1 MNQCTVTYKGE
12 PCVVVRL
19 SMPPIDN
26 LFLFLV
32 HTEHDGV
39 IEPITAPVAV
49 SIDEN
54 KCCFLPEFS
63 GEVLAQLKSQGIA
76 VCEGDT
82 IKGKSAI
89 TGELDELPVYTIDL
103 AQIEECEELLAI
115 IPDKV
120 LEQYKE
126 SCLRQCVIDL
136 LLGVIIKDFAEKMRE
151 QGEELT
157 KEDAVLLTQEIMR
170 EITPEEINELF
181 EDTTDMEALIG
192 AIGEIL
198 TKKHPVEEEVQG
210 IPQSPKEVPDIP
222 QSPKEIQSAS
232 NFDNPAKTWESL
244 ADKISK
250 QFN

>member
-1 MNQCTVTYKGE
+1 MNQCTITYKGE
-12 PCVVVRL
+12 PCIVVRL

-32 HTEHDGV
+32 HTEQDGV
-39 IEPITAPVAV
+39 MEPITVPVAV

-63 GEVLAQLKSQGIA
+63 GEVLAQLESQGIA
-76 VCEGDT
+76 VFKGDT

-103 AQIEECEELLAI
+103 SQIEECEELLAI

-126 SCLRQCVIDL
+126 NCLRQCVIDL
-136 LLGVIIKDFAEKMRE
+136 LLGVVIKDFTEELRE

-157 KEDAVLLTQEIMR
+157 EEDALILTQEIIR
-170 EITPEEINELF
+170 EITPEEINKLF
-181 EDTTDMEALIG
+181 EDTADMEALIEG
-192 AIGEIL
+192 IRDVL
-198 TKKHPVEEEVQG
+198 TKKHHVEEEV
-210 IPQSPKEVPDIP
+210 PQSPKEVQEVPH
-222 QSPKEIQSAS
+222 SPTEIQNTTA
-232 NFDNPAKTWESL
+232 FDNPAKTWESL
-244 ADKISK
+244 ANKISK

>member
-1 MNQCTVTYKGE
+1 MNQCTITYQGE
-12 PCVVVRL
+12 TCIVVRL

-32 HTEHDGV
+32 HTEQDGV
-39 IEPITAPVAV
+39 IEPITVLVAV

-63 GEVLAQLKSQGIA
+63 GEVLAQLESQGIA
-76 VCEGDT
+76 VREGDT
-82 IKGKSAI
+82 IKGKSAV

-120 LEQYKE
+120 LDQYQE

-136 LLGVIIKDFAEKMRE
+136 LLGVIIKDFAEELRE
-151 QGEELT
+151 KGEELT
-157 KEDAVLLTQEIMR
+157 EEDAHILTQEIMR
-170 EITPEEINELF
+170 EITPEEVNKLF
-181 EDTTDMEALIG
+181 EDATNMEAVIEGIG
-192 AIGEIL
+192 DVL
-198 TKKHPVEEEVQG
+198 TQKHHVEEEIPQSPQEIQA
-210 IPQSPKEVPDIP
+210 IPQSPKEV
-222 QSPKEIQSAS
+222 QNTST
-232 NFDNPAKTWESL
+232 FDNTAKTWESL
-244 ADKISK
+244 ASKISK

>member
-1 MNQCTVTYKGE
+1 MNQCTITYKGE
-12 PCVVVRL
+12 PCIVVRL

-32 HTEHDGV
+32 HTEQDGV
-39 IEPITAPVAV
+39 IEPITVPVAM

-63 GEVLAQLKSQGIA
+63 GEVLAQLESQGIA
-76 VCEGDT
+76 VREGDT

-115 IPDKV
+115 IPQKV
-120 LEQYKE
+120 LDQYQE

-136 LLGVIIKDFAEKMRE
+136 LMGVIIKDFAEELRE
-151 QGEELT
+151 KGEELT
-157 KEDAVLLTQEIMR
+157 EEDAHILTQEIMR
-170 EITPEEINELF
+170 EITPEEINKLF
-181 EDTTDMEALIG
+181 EDATNMEAVIEGIG
-192 AIGEIL
+192 DVL
-198 TKKHPVEEEVQG
+198 TKKHHVEEEVLQSSKEVQD
-210 IPQSPKEVPDIP
+210 ITQSP
-222 QSPKEIQSAS
+222 SEILSTPT
-232 NFDNPAKTWESL
+232 FDNPAKTWENL
-244 ADKISK
+244 ANKISK

>member
-1 MNQCTVTYKGE
+1 MNQCIITYQGE
-12 PCVVVRL
+12 TCIVVRL

-32 HTEHDGV
+32 HTEQDGV
-39 IEPITAPVAV
+39 IEPITVPVAV

-63 GEVLAQLKSQGIA
+63 GEVLAQLESQGIA
-76 VCEGDT
+76 VREGDT
-82 IKGKSAI
+82 IKGKSAV

-120 LEQYKE
+120 LDHYQE

-136 LLGVIIKDFAEKMRE
+136 LLGVIIKDFAEELRE
-151 QGEELT
+151 KGEELT
-157 KEDAVLLTQEIMR
+157 EEDAHILTQEIMR
-170 EITPEEINELF
+170 EITLEEINELF
-181 EDTTDMEALIG
+181 EDATNMEAVIEGIG
-192 AIGEIL
+192 DVL
-198 TKKHPVEEEVQG
+198 TQKHNVEEEVPQSSKEVQA
-210 IPQSPKEVPDIP
+210 IPQSPKEV
-222 QSPKEIQSAS
+222 QSTST
-232 NFDNPAKTWESL
+232 FDNPDKTWESL
-244 ADKISK
+244 ANKILK

>member
-1 MNQCTVTYKGE
+1 MNQCTITYQGE
-12 PCVVVRL
+12 TCIVVRL

-32 HTEHDGV
+32 HTEQDGV
-39 IEPITAPVAV
+39 IEPITVPVAV

-63 GEVLAQLKSQGIA
+63 GEVLAQLESQGIA
-76 VCEGDT
+76 VREGDT
-82 IKGKSAI
+82 IKGKSAV

-120 LEQYKE
+120 LDQYQE

-136 LLGVIIKDFAEKMRE
+136 LLGVIIKDFAEELRE
-151 QGEELT
+151 KGEELT
-157 KEDAVLLTQEIMR
+157 EEDAHILTQEIMR
-170 EITPEEINELF
+170 EITPEEINKLF
-181 EDTTDMEALIG
+181 EDATNMEAVIEGIG
-192 AIGEIL
+192 DVL
-198 TKKHPVEEEVQG
+198 TQKHHVEEEVPQSSKEVQA
-210 IPQSPKEVPDIP
+210 IPQSPKEV
-222 QSPKEIQSAS
+222 QSTST
-232 NFDNPAKTWESL
+232 FDNPDKTWESL
-244 ADKISK
+244 ANKISK

>member
-1 MNQCTVTYKGE
+1 MNQCTITYQGE
-12 PCVVVRL
+12 TCIVVRL

-32 HTEHDGV
+32 HTEQDGV
-39 IEPITAPVAV
+39 IEPITVPVAV

-63 GEVLAQLKSQGIA
+63 GEVLAQLESQGIA
-76 VCEGDT
+76 VREGDT
-82 IKGKSAI
+82 IKGKSAV

-120 LEQYKE
+120 LDQYQE

-136 LLGVIIKDFAEKMRE
+136 LLGVIIKDFAEELRE
-151 QGEELT
+151 KGEELT
-157 KEDAVLLTQEIMR
+157 EEDAHILTQEIMR
-170 EITPEEINELF
+170 EITPEEINKLF
-181 EDTTDMEALIG
+181 EDATNMEAVIEGIG
-192 AIGEIL
+192 DVL
-198 TKKHPVEEEVQG
+198 TQKHHVEEEIPQSPQEIQA
-210 IPQSPKEVPDIP
+210 IPQSPKEVRNT
-222 QSPKEIQSAS
+222 ST
-232 NFDNPAKTWESL
+232 FDNTAKTWESL
-244 ADKISK
+244 ASKISK

>member
-1 MNQCTVTYKGE
+1 MNQCTITYQGE
-12 PCVVVRL
+12 TCIVVRL

-32 HTEHDGV
+32 HTEQDGV
-39 IEPITAPVAV
+39 IEPITVPVAV

-63 GEVLAQLKSQGIA
+63 GEVLAQLKPQGIA
-76 VCEGDT
+76 VREGDT
-82 IKGKSAI
+82 IKGKSAV

-120 LEQYKE
+120 LDQYQE

-136 LLGVIIKDFAEKMRE
+136 LLGVIIKDFAEELRE
-151 QGEELT
+151 KGEELT
-157 KEDAVLLTQEIMR
+157 EEDAHILTQEIMR
-170 EITPEEINELF
+170 EITPEEINKLF
-181 EDTTDMEALIG
+181 EDATNMEAVIEGIG
-192 AIGEIL
+192 DVL
-198 TKKHPVEEEVQG
+198 TQKHHVEEEIPQSPQEIQA
-210 IPQSPKEVPDIP
+210 IPQSPKEVRNT
-222 QSPKEIQSAS
+222 ST
-232 NFDNPAKTWESL
+232 FDNTAKTWESL
-244 ADKISK
+244 ASKISK

>member
-1 MNQCTVTYKGE
+1 MNQCTITYQGE
-12 PCVVVRL
+12 TCIVVRL

-32 HTEHDGV
+32 HTEQDGV
-39 IEPITAPVAV
+39 IEPITVPVAV

-63 GEVLAQLKSQGIA
+63 GEVLAQLESQGIA
-76 VCEGDT
+76 VREGDT
-82 IKGKSAI
+82 IKGKSAV

-120 LEQYKE
+120 LDQYQE

-136 LLGVIIKDFAEKMRE
+136 LLGVIIKDFAEELRE
-151 QGEELT
+151 KGEELT
-157 KEDAVLLTQEIMR
+157 EEDAHILTQEIMR
-170 EITPEEINELF
+170 EITPEEVNKLF
-181 EDTTDMEALIG
+181 EDATNMEAVIEGIG
-192 AIGEIL
+192 DVL
-198 TKKHPVEEEVQG
+198 TQKHHVEEEIPQSPQEIQA
-210 IPQSPKEVPDIP
+210 IPQSPKEV
-222 QSPKEIQSAS
+222 QNTST
-232 NFDNPAKTWESL
+232 FDNTAKTWESL
-244 ADKISK
+244 ASKISK

>member
-1 MNQCTVTYKGE
+1 MNQCIITYQGE
-12 PCVVVRL
+12 TCIVVRL

-32 HTEHDGV
+32 HTEQDGV
-39 IEPITAPVAV
+39 IEPITVPVAV

-63 GEVLAQLKSQGIA
+63 GEVLAQLESQGIA
-76 VCEGDT
+76 VREGDT
-82 IKGKSAI
+82 IKGKSAV

-120 LEQYKE
+120 LDHYQE

-136 LLGVIIKDFAEKMRE
+136 LLGVIIKDFAEELRE
-151 QGEELT
+151 KGEELT
-157 KEDAVLLTQEIMR
+157 EEDAHILTQEIMR
-170 EITPEEINELF
+170 EITLEEINELF
-181 EDTTDMEALIG
+181 EDATNMEAVIEGIG
-192 AIGEIL
+192 DVL
-198 TKKHPVEEEVQG
+198 TQKHNVEEEVPQSSKEVQA
-210 IPQSPKEVPDIP
+210 IPQSPKEV
-222 QSPKEIQSAS
+222 QSTST
-232 NFDNPAKTWESL
+232 FDNPDKTWESL
-244 ADKISK
+244 ANKISK